1 MNKKELIAEAKRRYP
16 IGTVFIALTEDEKPY
31 TVKEFSSSE
40 GGNGW
45 YTDEHIIIYVEGVT
59 GSGKYVY
66 RKGQWADIV
75 SYPDGCVP
83 EGTIN
88 NSFPIY

>member
-1 MNKKELIAEAKRRYP
+1 MKIAELIAEAKRRYP

-31 TVKEFSSSE
+31 TVREFSNSE
-40 GGNGW
+40 GSNGW

-59 GSGKYVY
+59 GSGKYLY

-75 SYPDGCVP
+75 SYPDGYVSECP
-83 EGTIN
+83 IN